1 MQKAS
6 IGLLMALNTI
16 RTPAPPLFEEE
27 GRILLLA
34 LSAYCVNQLGVNGAT
49 FGPRLATDDDPVDTT
64 EIHRTNILK

>member
-16 RTPAPPLFEEE
+16 RTPASPLFEEE
-27 GRILLLA
+27 GCLLLLA
-34 LSAYCVNQLGVNGAT
+34 LSAYCVNPLGVHGAS
-49 FGPRLATDDDPVDTT
+49 FGARLATDDDPVDTT